1 MSRFFFLLLFLSTAA
16 TAVAAP
22 TIVVFGDSL
31 SAGYGLPQRSGW
43 VALLEKRL
51 AGAGYDYNVVNAS
64 ISGETTVGGKNRIE
78 AVLRKYQPDVVVV
91 QLGSNDGL
99 RGARIEDIRRHLSA
113 IVSVSKQRGAQVLL
127 VGMRL
132 PPNYGQTY
140 VEGFKTVFNDVA
152 RQHSVT
158 LVPFLLEGFADQRQL
173 FQHDGIHPTAE
184 AQKRMLDNVWPLL
197 QPLLMGPG

>member
-1 MSRFFFLLLFLSTAA
+1 MPRFFFALLFLFAAA
-16 TAVAAP
+16 TAAAAP

-51 AGAGYDYNVVNAS
+51 EGAGYDYNVVNAS

-78 AVLRKYQPDVVVV
+78 AVLRKYQPDVVIV

-99 RGARIEDIRRHLSA
+99 RGARIEDIRRHLNA

-132 PPNYGQTY
+132 PPNYGQAY

-158 LVPFLLEGFADQRQL
+158 LVPFLLEGFAGQREL